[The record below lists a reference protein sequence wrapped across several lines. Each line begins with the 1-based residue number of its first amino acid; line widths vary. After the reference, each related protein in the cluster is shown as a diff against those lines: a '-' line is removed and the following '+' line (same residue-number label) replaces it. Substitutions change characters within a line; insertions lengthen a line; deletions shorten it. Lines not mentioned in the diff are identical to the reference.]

1 MGYIYKITNKIDN
14 KLYIGQTIN
23 DCEERWRHHLSKGSN
38 CRYLSAAIKKY
49 GVDSFEFKLVCI
61 TFDNNL
67 DDMEIN
73 YIKQYNCL
81 APNGYNLRLGG
92 NSGRHNIETKQKIS
106 DTLKTK
112 FKNGF
117 IRSNP
122 PPQLGKPHNEIT
134 KKKISETLKGHKKS
148 QTAIDKGIITLRIK
162 RNRKIIQFDIE
173 GNRLNSFDSCK
184 EAAEYVG
191 SSLGNISN
199 CCLGRQQKT
208 ANGYIWKYESI
219 I

>member
-1 MGYIYKITNKIDN
+1 
-14 KLYIGQTIN
+14 
-23 DCEERWRHHLSKGSN
+23 
-38 CRYLSAAIKKY
+38 
-49 GVDSFEFKLVCI
+49 
-61 TFDNNL
+61 
-67 DDMEIN
+67 MEIN

-191 SSLGNISN
+191 SSLSSISN
-199 CCLGRQQKT
+199 CCLGRWKT
-208 ANGYIWKYESI
+208 AIGYIWKYESI

>member
-1 MGYIYKITNKIDN
+1 MGYIYKITNKVDN
-14 KLYIGQTIN
+14 KIYVGQTLQ
-23 DCEERWRHHLSKGSN
+23 DCELRWKQHLKKRSN
-38 CRYLSAAIKKY
+38 CRYLSSAIKKY
-49 GVDSFEFKLVCI
+49 GADNFEFKLVCI
-61 TFDNNL
+61 TFDNKLNE
-67 DDMEIN
+67 MEIK
-73 YIKQYNCL
+73 YIEQYNSL

-92 NSGRHNIETKQKIS
+92 NSGRHHIETKQKIS

-117 IRSNP
+117 IQSRP
-122 PPQLGKPHNEIT
+122 HQLGKPLSEII
-134 KKKISETLKGHKKS
+134 KKKISESLKGRKIS
-148 QTAIDKGIITLRIK
+148 QTAIDKKILTQRLN

-191 SSLGNISN
+191 SSLSSISN